1 MRVNEKGTIHLFLPI
16 IAIIAISVIGVT
28 ASNVTTTTRFSAT
41 GILGENEIAKQAAE
55 QTKEATKKAAE
66 QAKESA
72 QKAKEQESSKT
83 KTQIQTEGTKQE
95 TEIETSNGQKI
106 KTKIE
111 DDDATK
117 VEIEQKDQKIKFEAK
132 NEQIELEIE
141 DEEEAS
147 GSGDDDN
154 EEGLEELRSIS
165 KFPLRIDPTSNQL
178 IMSKNGEERVLTILP
193 AKAVQ
198 NMLRA
203 HLKKGL
209 GPKFF
214 EDATPSATPSATPT
228 EKPVATESADVTV
241 LEDQISLE
249 ETEGQITYKIPA
261 KKKLKLLGFIPVT
274 TDFTSFVSA
283 ETGALI
289 KEQESLLSR
298 ILDALSP

>member
-1 MRVNEKGTIHLFLPI
+1 MRVNEKGAIHLFLPI

-28 ASNVTTTTRFSAT
+28 ASNVTTTIRFSAT
-41 GILGENEIAKQAAE
+41 GVLGENEIAKQAAE

-72 QKAKEQESSKT
+72 QKAKEQESSKA

-95 TEIETSNGQKI
+95 TEIEISDGQKI

-111 DDDATK
+111 DDGATK

-132 NEQIELEIE
+132 NEQTELEIE

-147 GSGDDDN
+147 ESGDDDN
-154 EEGLEELRSIS
+154 KEGLEELRSIS

-198 NMLRA
+198 KMLKA

-214 EDATPSATPSATPT
+214 ENATSSAFPP
-228 EKPVATESADVTV
+228 EGPIATESAGVTV

-298 ILDALSP
+298 ILDTLSP

>member
-41 GILGENEIAKQAAE
+41 GVLGENEIAKQAAE

-66 QAKESA
+66 QAKKSA

-95 TEIETSNGQKI
+95 TEVETSNGQKI

-111 DDDATK
+111 DDGAA
-117 VEIEQKDQKIKFEAK
+117 KI
-132 NEQIELEIE
+132 EIE

-154 EEGLEELRSIS
+154 EEDLEELRSIS